1 MDIYHALRED
11 HQEAKQLFSQI
22 EAAEKSSDSREKL
35 FLKLKDALEA
45 HSEAE
50 EQVFYIPLQ
59 KKEETKQKID
69 HAITEHEKATTLLN
83 EIEAMDHTDE
93 NWLKKVTKLKEDVQH
108 HIQEEEGE
116 IFKNA
121 QGILTQQQADHM
133 GEEFKQV
140 KEQKV

>member
-1 MDIYHALRED
+1 MDIYQALKED

-22 EAAEKSSDSREKL
+22 EAAGKNSNSREKL

-50 EQVFYIPLQ
+50 EQVFYTPLQ
-59 KKEETKQKID
+59 KNEETKQKID
-69 HAITEHEKATTLLN
+69 HANKEHEKVTTLLN
-83 EIEAMDHTDE
+83 EIEAMDPQDE
-93 NWLKKVTKLKEDVQH
+93 NWGKRVSKLKEDVQH

-121 QGILTQQQADHM
+121 RGILSQEQADQL
-133 GEEFKQV
+133 GEEFKEV

>member
-1 MDIYHALRED
+1 MPWRRI
-11 HQEAKQLFSQI
+11 AKR
-22 EAAEKSSDSREKL
+22 KSRSSIL
-35 FLKLKDALEA
+35 PFN
-45 HSEAE
+45 
-50 EQVFYIPLQ
+50 
-59 KKEETKQKID
+59 KKKETKQKID
-69 HAITEHEKATTLLN
+69 HANKEHEKVTTLLN
-83 EIEAMDHTDE
+83 EIEAMDHNDE

-121 QGILTQQQADHM
+121 QGILSQQQADHM

>member
-1 MDIYHALRED
+1 MDIYQALKED

-22 EAAEKSSDSREKL
+22 EAAGKNSDSRGKL

-50 EQVFYIPLQ
+50 EQVFYTPLQ
-59 KKEETKQKID
+59 KNEETKQKIN
-69 HAITEHEKATTLLN
+69 HANKEHEKVTTLLN
-83 EIEAMDHTDE
+83 EIEAMDPQDE
-93 NWLKKVTKLKEDVQH
+93 NWGKRVSKLKEDVQH

-121 QGILTQQQADHM
+121 RGILSQDQADQM

-140 KEQKV
+140 KEKKV

>member
-1 MDIYHALRED
+1 MIHG
-11 HQEAKQLFSQI
+11 K
-22 EAAEKSSDSREKL
+22 KL

-50 EQVFYIPLQ
+50 EQVFYTPLQ
-59 KKEETKQKID
+59 KNEETKQKIN
-69 HAITEHEKATTLLN
+69 HANKEHEKVTTLLN
-83 EIEAMDHTDE
+83 EIEAMDPQDE
-93 NWLKKVTKLKEDVQH
+93 NWGKRVSKLKEDVQH

-121 QGILTQQQADHM
+121 RGILSQDQADQM